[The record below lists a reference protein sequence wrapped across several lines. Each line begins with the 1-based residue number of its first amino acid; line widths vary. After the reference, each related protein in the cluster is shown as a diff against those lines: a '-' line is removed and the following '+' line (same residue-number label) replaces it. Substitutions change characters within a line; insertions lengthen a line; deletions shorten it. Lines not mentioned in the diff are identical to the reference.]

1 MTSYMEGKWAWYEHT
16 KDFLL
21 TYYMSYNEWISTIE
35 ETDTVSLYIIQ
46 SKWIYNYIAIYIIF
60 IFDQPPCPHRVLIV
74 GWWCY
79 NTTT

>member
-35 ETDTVSLYIIQ
+35 ETDTVSLYTIE
-46 SKWIYNYIAIYIIF
+46 SNVK
-60 IFDQPPCPHRVLIV
+60 
-74 GWWCY
+74 
-79 NTTT
+79 